1 MKEISNPDKLY
12 YFERNFVS
20 LDGVWMLETENEVG
34 WDRALKIDLR
44 VWKRLLKII
53 LRRVKKYLEIET
65 NSLRD
70 FIEIMTF
77 RWSIEGWKYQIIKN
91 DEEEA
96 IINIIQCPYKFM
108 MDRNEDRW
116 DKIPLVCRDM
126 CNPLYDSVTKH
137 FNPKIK
143 LIRNKFMGLGDNI
156 CSFHFEMKKE

>member
-1 MKEISNPDKLY
+1 MKEISNADKLY

-96 IINIIQCPYKFM
+96 IINIIQCPYKSM

-116 DKIPLVCRDM
+116 DKIPPVCREM
-126 CNPLYDSVTKH
+126 CNPLYAAVTKH